1 MRSRDGD
8 GQTPACA
15 LFGSTVGRFAPRN
28 LDGNAA
34 GMQLERLNTASLSAV
49 LANWL
54 VGMGWELMPDAALSA
69 RYPLTDLRA
78 N

>member
-1 MRSRDGD
+1 MD
-8 GQTPACA
+8 GQTPTSP
-15 LFGSTVGRFAPRN
+15 LIGSTVSKFAPRN
-28 LDGNAA
+28 LDANAA
-34 GMQLERLNTASLSAV
+34 GMQLEQLNTASLLAI

-69 RYPLTDLRA
+69 RHPPTDLRV